1 MPIVVLTG
9 ASGSGKTAIAD
20 AIGSRYAAAVE
31 VYHFDHSG
39 IPPVEQ
45 IVREHG
51 SGEAWQ
57 RAMTFNWMTKLAERL
72 HPGARILFEGQ
83 MRLSFVREAADAAGI
98 KDYIVMLVDCD
109 DVTRTRRLTE
119 DRSSP
124 DLANATMMSWAKYLR
139 EEAKQFHCMILDTT
153 RMPLEMSAQRVWEQL
168 HHYPAARV

>member
-31 VYHFDHSG
+31 VYHFDQSG

-45 IVREHG
+45 MVREHG
-51 SGEAWQ
+51 SAEAWQ
-57 RAMTFNWMTKLAERL
+57 RAMTFNWMTKLAKRL
-72 HPGARILFEGQ
+72 HSGGRILFEGQ
-83 MRLSFVREAADAAGI
+83 MRLSFVREASDAAGI

-119 DRSSP
+119 DRSRP

-139 EEAKQFHCMILDTT
+139 EEAKRFHCMILDTT
-153 RMPLEMSAQRVWEQL
+153 RMPLEMSVQQVWEQL
-168 HHYPAARV
+168 DQ